1 MTRIQLRRDTSVN
14 WSTNNPVPSAG
25 EPCFEIDT
33 GKLKIGDGSNT
44 YTNLPYIEG
53 GGSSGGGDVT
63 QAGDN
68 TFTGTNT
75 FDGNVYTKNFWVSP
89 TGKQW
94 DALRIIKNDGG
105 ATFSLGTSGDISFE
119 MTDADAGLVV
129 GDNMRDIHNTNT
141 AKYYLKQDSITAGDN
156 VSIEETTKGLKISAT
171 GGSTPDNMVT
181 TDTAQTITGLKTF
194 TPADAA
200 SYGVKTG
207 LAVGLMRLGTD
218 TSISPNPVI
227 SGENIKIVNSAG
239 TQIAAFESSEN
250 ITFGNGMSAM
260 SLNCLA
266 NTTNIKAGASTNY
279 MGNLAVGVR
288 TLTYT
293 SATGET
299 TDLLAG
305 GTSDSLVKS
314 VDSNFSVDDSGQLSL
329 ANTLSI
335 GSSVTT
341 GTLTA
346 SLQVGTPAIRFGT
359 YGGAYVRPEI
369 TYNSTDGMKINAEA
383 IESTG
388 NVMKPVTVIASEFKA
403 GDGSNQYDVVTKSA
417 DNNTYMAHM
426 AMPSDTYVDLTLGA
440 SGTTYTAPA
449 DGYIYLRRYAASN
462 NTVSTAYIQVYTDE
476 GRFDSRAMQV
486 DWTKTSGSGELYL
499 FIPIRKDKSFI
510 INYRDF
516 SSLTDSSTF
525 TRFFYAVGSEPSS

>member
-33 GKLKIGDGSNT
+33 GKLKIGDGSTKYNDLA
-44 YTNLPYIEG
+44 YQG
-53 GGSSGGGDVT
+53 GGSGGGDVT

-75 FDGNVYTKNFWVSP
+75 F
-89 TGKQW
+89 
-94 DALRIIKNDGG
+94 
-105 ATFSLGTSGDISFE
+105 TSGLWLKNTFVDAQQQLYVNNNKSLVMGNDVLIGNTEIDATNS
-119 MTDADAGLVV
+119 TDNKIQDTFTG
-129 GDNMRDIHNTNT
+129 
-141 AKYYLKQDSITAGDN
+141 KYYLTQDQVVAGDN
-156 VSIEETTKGLKISAT
+156 VTIEETTKGLKISAT

-194 TPADAA
+194 TPADSA

-239 TQIAAFESSEN
+239 SQIAAFGSSEH
-250 ITFGNGMSAM
+250 ITFGNGASAM
-260 SLNCLA
+260 YLNCLA
-266 NTTNIKAGASTNY
+266 NTTNINAGASINY
-279 MGNLAVGVR
+279 MGNLAIGTK

-314 VDSNFSVDDSGQLSL
+314 VDTNFSVDDSGQLSL
-329 ANTLSI
+329 ANEVNL
-335 GSSVTT
+335 GSS
-341 GTLTA
+341 LTA
-346 SLQVGTPAIRFGT
+346 GTVTASTQVGTPAVRFGT

-369 TYNSTDGMKINAEA
+369 TYNSTDGMKINAKA

-403 GDGSNQYDVVTKSA
+403 GDDSNQYDVVTKSA

-449 DGYIYLRRYAASN
+449 DGYIYLRRYAASD

-486 DWTKTSGSGELYL
+486 DWAKTSGSGEVYL

-516 SSLTDSSTF
+516 SSVVDSSTF